1 MTDGTHHTP
10 EEIAEQVRQLAGQLQ
25 MAGRKDLLL
34 KAIGAPLLEELRIEA
49 ARAKLSRLLITRDYR
64 FVLLDYE
71 HKEVEL
77 QPVHKA
83 VYLLF
88 LAHPEGI
95 EFKRLGEYREE
106 LTRYYM
112 ATAKLMDKEKIME
125 GVEHLV
131 NPLDNAINE
140 KCSRIKKVFL
150 DMMDEY
156 AASYYII
163 SGHTQKH
170 VAGSSRVW
178 YERLKVITLPREM
191 VVNDSLAGEYG
202 STFVDGHILKRA

>member
-1 MTDGTHHTP
+1 MIDQTRHTP
-10 EEIAEQVRQLAGQLQ
+10 EEIAEQVRQLAAQLQ

-34 KAIGAPLLEELRIEA
+34 KAIGAPLLEELRIES
-49 ARAKLSRLLITRDYR
+49 ARAKLSRLMITKDYR
-64 FVLLDYE
+64 FILMDYDQ
-71 HKEVEL
+71 KEVEL

-95 EFKRLGEYREE
+95 EFKHLVDHRDE
-106 LTRYYM
+106 LIGYYK
-112 ATAKLMDKEKIME
+112 ATAKGLDIEKIIE
-125 GVEHLV
+125 GVDHLI

-156 AASYYII
+156 TASYYII
-163 SGHTQKH
+163 SSHTQKH
-170 VAGSSRVW
+170 IAGSNRIW
-178 YERLKVITLPREM
+178 YERLKIITLPREL
-191 VVNDSLAGEYG
+191 VEKA
-202 STFVDGHILKRA
+202 I

>member
-1 MTDGTHHTP
+1 MMERTP
-10 EEIAEQVRQLAGQLQ
+10 EEIAVDLSLSVKELVA
-25 MAGRKDLLL
+25 AGRKDLLL

-49 ARAKLSRLLITRDYR
+49 ARAKLSRLLITKDYR
-64 FVLLDYE
+64 FFLMDLGN
-71 HKEVEL
+71 KEIEL

-95 EFKRLGEYREE
+95 EFKRLTDYRAE

-112 ATAKLMDKEKIME
+112 ATAKMMEKEKILE
-125 GVEHLV
+125 GVDHLV

-140 KCSRIKKVFL
+140 KSSRIKKVFL
-150 DMMDEY
+150 DIMDEY
-156 AASYYII
+156 TASYYII

-170 VAGSSRVW
+170 IAGSSRIW
-178 YERLKVITLPREM
+178 YERLKVITLPREL
-191 VVNDSLAGEYG
+191 VVWESY
-202 STFVDGHILKRA
+202 S

>member
-1 MTDGTHHTP
+1 MERTP
-10 EEIAEQVRQLAGQLQ
+10 EEIAAELASSVRELIA
-25 MAGRKDLLL
+25 ANRKDLLL
-34 KAIGAPLLEELRIEA
+34 RAIGTPLLEELRIEA
-49 ARAKLSRLLITRDYR
+49 ARTKLSRLPITKDYR
-64 FVLLDYE
+64 FLLVDLGN
-71 HKEVEL
+71 KEIEL

-112 ATAKLMDKEKIME
+112 QTAKMMDKAKIME
-125 GVEHLV
+125 GVDHLV

-150 DMMDEY
+150 EMMDEY
-156 AASYYII
+156 MASYYII

-170 VAGSSRVW
+170 IAGSSRIW
-178 YERLKVITLPREM
+178 YERLKVITLPREL
-191 VVNDSLAGEYG
+191 VVSE
-202 STFVDGHILKRA
+202 V

>member
-1 MTDGTHHTP
+1 MMDLTHQSP
-10 EEIAEQVRQLAGQLQ
+10 EELAEQLRLLVGQLQ
-25 MAGRKDLLL
+25 KANRNDLLL
-34 KAIGAPLLEELRIEA
+34 RAIGAPLLEELRIEA
-49 ARAKLSRLLITRDYR
+49 ARPKLSRLRITKCYR
-64 FVLLDYE
+64 FFLMDYE
-71 HKEVEL
+71 NREVEL

-95 EFKRLGEYREE
+95 EFKRLRDYREE

-112 ATAKLMDKEKIME
+112 TTARMMDKEKVID
-125 GVEHLV
+125 GVNHLV

-156 AASYYII
+156 TATYYII
-163 SGHTQKH
+163 SGHTKKH
-170 VAGSSRVW
+170 IEGSTRIW
-178 YERLKVITLPREM
+178 YERLKIITLPREL
-191 VVNDSLAGEYG
+191 VVWE
-202 STFVDGHILKRA
+202 

>member
-1 MTDGTHHTP
+1 MSEKVMTP
-10 EEIAEQVRQLAGQLQ
+10 EEMAAEVKRLASQLNT
-25 MAGRKDLLL
+25 MGRNDLLF
-34 KAIGAPLLEELRIEA
+34 KAVGASLLEELKLEA
-49 ARAKLSRLLITRDYR
+49 AKTRLSRLVITEDYR
-64 FVLLDYE
+64 FILTDYQN
-71 HKEVEL
+71 KEIEL

-95 EFKRLGEYREE
+95 EFKRLGDYKDE

-112 ATAKLMDKEKIME
+112 ATAKTLDKEKVIE
-125 GVEHLV
+125 GVAHLV

-156 AASYYII
+156 TASYYII
-163 SGHTQKH
+163 SGHTKKH
-170 VAGSSRVW
+170 VAGSSRIW
-178 YERLKVITLPREM
+178 YERLKVITLPREL
-191 VVNDSLAGEYG
+191 VVK
-202 STFVDGHILKRA
+202 TFSS

>member
-1 MTDGTHHTP
+1 MIDVGQHTS
-10 EEIAEQVRQLAGQLQ
+10 EEIAEQVRLLAEQLQ

-49 ARAKLSRLLITRDYR
+49 ARAKLSRLMITKDYR
-64 FVLLDYE
+64 FFLMDY
-71 HKEVEL
+71 HKEVEM

-106 LTRYYM
+106 LTGYYM
-112 ATAKLMDKEKIME
+112 TTAKWMDKEKIIE
-125 GVEHLV
+125 SVDHLV

-140 KCSRIKKVFL
+140 KCSRIKKLFL
-150 DMMDEY
+150 EIMDEY
-156 AASYYII
+156 VASYYII

-170 VAGSSRVW
+170 VAGSNRIW

-191 VVNDSLAGEYG
+191 VVRE
-202 STFVDGHILKRA
+202 T

>member
-1 MTDGTHHTP
+1 MMARTP
-10 EEIAEQVRQLAGQLQ
+10 EEIAVDLSLSVKELVA
-25 MAGRKDLLL
+25 AGRKDLLL

-49 ARAKLSRLLITRDYR
+49 ARAKLSRLLITKDYR
-64 FVLLDYE
+64 FFLMDLGN
-71 HKEVEL
+71 KEIEL

-95 EFKRLGEYREE
+95 EFKRLTDYRAE

-112 ATAKLMDKEKIME
+112 ATAKMMDKEKILE
-125 GVEHLV
+125 GVDHLV

-140 KCSRIKKVFL
+140 KSSRIKKVFL
-150 DMMDEY
+150 DIMDEY
-156 AASYYII
+156 TASYYII

-170 VAGSSRVW
+170 IAGSSRIW
-178 YERLKVITLPREM
+178 YERLKVITLPREL
-191 VVNDSLAGEYG
+191 VVWESYTMPLLGCMTD
-202 STFVDGHILKRA
+202 TLK

>member
-1 MTDGTHHTP
+1 MLSP
-10 EEIAEQVRQLAGQLQ
+10 EEVAQEVRRLAMQLQ
-25 MAGRKDLLL
+25 QAGRKDLLL
-34 KAIGAPLLEELRIEA
+34 HAIGVPLLEELRIEA
-49 ARAKLSRLLITRDYR
+49 AKGRLSRLVITEDYR
-64 FVLLDYE
+64 FILEDY

-95 EFKRLGEYREE
+95 EFKHLADYRDE

-112 ATAKLMDKEKIME
+112 ATAKLMDKEKIIE
-125 GVEHLV
+125 GVDHLV

-150 DMMDEY
+150 ELMDEY
-156 AASYYII
+156 TASYYII
-163 SGHTQKH
+163 SSHTQKH
-170 VAGSSRVW
+170 IAGSSRIW
-178 YERLKVITLPREM
+178 YERLKVITLPREL
-191 VVNDSLAGEYG
+191 VVHPPL
-202 STFVDGHILKRA
+202 

>member
-1 MTDGTHHTP
+1 MTEVMQHSP
-10 EEIAEQVRQLAGQLQ
+10 EEIAEQVRQLAEQLK

-34 KAIGAPLLEELRIEA
+34 RAIGAPLLEELRIEV
-49 ARAKLSRLLITRDYR
+49 ARAKLSRLQITKDYR
-64 FVLLDYE
+64 FFLVDYNN
-71 HKEVEL
+71 KEVEL

-95 EFKRLGEYREE
+95 EFKKLGNYREE
-106 LTRYYM
+106 LTKYYM
-112 ATAKLMDKEKIME
+112 ATAKLMDKEKIIE
-125 GVEHLV
+125 GVDHLV

-163 SGHTQKH
+163 SGHTQKRFE
-170 VAGSSRVW
+170 GSNRIW
-178 YERLKVITLPREM
+178 YERLKVITLPREL
-191 VVNDSLAGEYG
+191 V
-202 STFVDGHILKRA
+202 I

>member
-1 MTDGTHHTP
+1 MTEQVHHTP
-10 EEIAEQVRQLAGQLQ
+10 EEIAERIRLLAGQLQ
-25 MAGRKDLLL
+25 QTGRMDLLL
-34 KAIGAPLLEELRIEA
+34 KAIGSSLLEELRIEA
-49 ARAKLSRLLITRDYR
+49 ARAKLSRLLITKDYR
-64 FVLLDYE
+64 FWLTDYQQ
-71 HKEVEL
+71 EVEL

-95 EFKRLGEYREE
+95 EFKRLGDYREE

-112 ATAKLMDKEKIME
+112 ATAKLMDKEKIVE
-125 GVEHLV
+125 GVGHLV

-170 VAGSSRVW
+170 IAGSSRIW
-178 YERLKVITLPREM
+178 YERLKVITLPREL
-191 VVNDSLAGEYG
+191 VVWE
-202 STFVDGHILKRA
+202 

>member
-1 MTDGTHHTP
+1 MTDATHHTP
-10 EEIAEQVRQLAGQLQ
+10 EEIAEQVRQLAAQLQ

-49 ARAKLSRLLITRDYR
+49 ARTKLSRLLITKDYR
-64 FVLLDYE
+64 FFLMDYE
-71 HKEVEL
+71 QKEVEL

-95 EFKRLGEYREE
+95 EFKRLADYREE
-106 LTRYYM
+106 LKRYYM
-112 ATAKLMDKEKIME
+112 ATAKLMDKEKIIE
-125 GVEHLV
+125 GVDHLV

-156 AASYYII
+156 SASYYII

-170 VAGSSRVW
+170 VAGSSRIW
-178 YERLKVITLPREM
+178 YERLKVITLPRKLVINE
-191 VVNDSLAGEYG
+191 
-202 STFVDGHILKRA
+202 FP

>member
-1 MTDGTHHTP
+1 MYSAKFL
-10 EEIAEQVRQLAGQLQ
+10 ISLAWHLN
-25 MAGRKDLLL
+25 
-34 KAIGAPLLEELRIEA
+34 
-49 ARAKLSRLLITRDYR
+49 R
-64 FVLLDYE
+64 FFLVYYQN
-71 HKEVEL
+71 KEVEL

-95 EFKRLGEYREE
+95 EFKRLADYREE
-106 LTRYYM
+106 LTRYDM
-112 ATAKLMDKEKIME
+112 ATAKMMDKEKIME
-125 GVEHLV
+125 GVDHLA
-131 NPLDNAINE
+131 NPLDNAINK

-156 AASYYII
+156 TASYYII

-178 YERLKVITLPREM
+178 YERLKVITLPREL
-191 VVNDSLAGEYG
+191 VITL
-202 STFVDGHILKRA
+202 

>member
-1 MTDGTHHTP
+1 MSETMLSP
-10 EEIAEQVRQLAGQLQ
+10 EEVAQEVKRLVMQLQ
-25 MAGRKDLLL
+25 QAGRKDLLL
-34 KAIGAPLLEELRIEA
+34 HAIGVPLLEELRIEA
-49 ARAKLSRLLITRDYR
+49 AKGRLSRLVITEDYR
-64 FVLLDYE
+64 FILEDY

-95 EFKRLGEYREE
+95 EFKRLADYREE

-112 ATAKLMDKEKIME
+112 ATAKMMDKEKIIE
-125 GVEHLV
+125 GVDHLV

-156 AASYYII
+156 TASYYII
-163 SGHTQKH
+163 SSHTQRH
-170 VAGSSRVW
+170 VAGSSRIW
-178 YERLKVITLPREM
+178 YQRLKVITLPREL
-191 VVNDSLAGEYG
+191 VIYEG
-202 STFVDGHILKRA
+202 

>member
-1 MTDGTHHTP
+1 MSETKLSP
-10 EEIAEQVRQLAGQLQ
+10 EEVAQELRRLVGELQ
-25 MAGRKDLLL
+25 TEGRYDLLL
-34 KAIGAPLLEELRIEA
+34 KAIGVPLLEELRIEA
-49 ARAKLSRLLITRDYR
+49 AKGRLSRLVITEDYR
-64 FVLLDYE
+64 FILEDY

-95 EFKRLGEYREE
+95 EFKRLADYREE

-112 ATAKLMDKEKIME
+112 ATSKIMDKEKVME
-125 GVEHLV
+125 SVDHLI

-150 DMMDEY
+150 ELMDEY
-156 AASYYII
+156 TASYYII
-163 SGHTQKH
+163 SSHTQKH
-170 VAGSSRVW
+170 IAGSSRIW
-178 YERLKVITLPREM
+178 YERLKVITLPREL
-191 VVNDSLAGEYG
+191 VVHPPL
-202 STFVDGHILKRA
+202 

>member
-1 MTDGTHHTP
+1 MNEQLTP
-10 EEIAEQVRQLAGQLQ
+10 EERALEVKRLVGQLQ
-25 MAGRKDLLL
+25 AEGRSDLLL
-34 KAIGAPLLEELRIEA
+34 KALGVPLLEELRIEA
-49 ARAKLSRLLITRDYR
+49 AKGKLSRLLITKDYR
-64 FVLLDYE
+64 FILEDYNRQ
-71 HKEVEL
+71 EVEL

-95 EFKRLGEYREE
+95 EFKRLSDYREE

-112 ATAKLMDKEKIME
+112 ATAKLMDKEKIIE
-125 GVEHLV
+125 GVDHLV

-156 AASYYII
+156 TASYYII
-163 SGHTQKH
+163 SSHTQKH
-170 VAGSSRVW
+170 IAGSSRIW
-178 YERLKVITLPREM
+178 YQRLKVITLPREL
-191 VVNDSLAGEYG
+191 VVYSKA
-202 STFVDGHILKRA
+202 